1 MEGGIIQQVENN
13 QKPKKMGLKQE
24 QSDLLDKIINKRTEP
39 FKIKGK
45 LRDDIAAAVRDKK
58 LSMSAISTKFDVNK
72 HAVLKIR
79 KQELG
84 R

>member
-1 MEGGIIQQVENN
+1 MR
-13 QKPKKMGLKQE
+13 LKQE

-45 LRDDIAAAVRDKK
+45 LRDDIVAAVNEQK

-72 HAVLKIR
+72 NAVINIR
-79 KQELG
+79 KKELG

>member
-1 MEGGIIQQVENN
+1 MEGGIIQQFENKK
-13 QKPKKMGLKQE
+13 KPKKMGLKQE
-24 QSDLLDKIINKRTEP
+24 QSDLLNKIINKRTEP

-45 LRDDIAAAVRDKK
+45 LREDIVAAVRKQK

-79 KQELG
+79 KKELG

>member
-1 MEGGIIQQVENN
+1 MR
-13 QKPKKMGLKQE
+13 LKQE
-24 QSDLLDKIINKRTEP
+24 QSDLLNKIINKRTEP

-45 LRDDIAAAVRDKK
+45 LRDDIVAAVKEQK

-72 HAVLKIR
+72 NAVINIR